1 MHDVKVALEEMSI
14 GSDNQKPSLAV
25 LPFEN
30 MSGDK
35 ENEYFSDGLAEEI
48 INLLA
53 QIPGLRVIA
62 RTSAF
67 AFKGKHED
75 VRQIAR
81 ALGVTNVLEGSVR
94 KAGNRIRVTAQ
105 LITAA
110 DGSQPVAVPY
120 WTTSLNTTVV
130 AYGTPGFPTKHQSA
144 QFGGR
149 HQFLTLG
156 RERGE
161 SSRDRIGA

>member
-1 MHDVKVALEEMSI
+1 
-14 GSDNQKPSLAV
+14 
-25 LPFEN
+25 

-75 VRQIAR
+75 VRQIAEPL
-81 ALGVTNVLEGSVR
+81 A
-94 KAGNRIRVTAQ
+94 
-105 LITAA
+105 
-110 DGSQPVAVPY
+110 
-120 WTTSLNTTVV
+120 
-130 AYGTPGFPTKHQSA
+130 
-144 QFGGR
+144 
-149 HQFLTLG
+149 
-156 RERGE
+156 
-161 SSRDRIGA
+161 